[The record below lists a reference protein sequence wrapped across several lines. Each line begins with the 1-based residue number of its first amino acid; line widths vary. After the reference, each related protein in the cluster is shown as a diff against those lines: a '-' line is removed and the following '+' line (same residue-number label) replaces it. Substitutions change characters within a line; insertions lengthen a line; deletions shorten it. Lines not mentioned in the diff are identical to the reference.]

1 MPPLFESKTMSSA
14 PLLIRGG
21 NPISGVLPVSPS
33 KNAALPILAASILC
47 SEPVTLHGV
56 PRLSDVE
63 VILAIVSSLGVK
75 FAWQGEHTLT
85 IHAPEITSVEA
96 PYSLVSKMRA
106 SFNVLGP
113 LLARVGEARVPQP
126 GGCTFGVRPIDQ
138 HIKAL
143 RAMGVTIVENNGDFI
158 AIRDRPLS
166 GRFVFDMLTVGGT
179 QNAVCAAVLG
189 TGLVRLENCSID
201 TDVIDLCNFLNHLG
215 AKISGVGTHTLEVE
229 GVVALHGGEYRII
242 PDRLEAGTYLLAA
255 AATRGEI
262 TLTNANTEHMRS
274 LTAKLT
280 ECGVHILELDSS
292 TIYLDARNMDLKPV
306 NVQVSSF
313 PGFPTDLQPM
323 MAAFLATVPG
333 HSRITDPVYTTRF
346 GYSGELNRLGA
357 KTEVLDHS
365 ILIEGSRLTGAPVKA
380 ADIRAGAALVIAAA
394 AAHGE
399 SHIDGVQYLN
409 RGYENLVERFS
420 SLGVS
425 IGRDEMTLVSS
436 VA

>member
-21 NPISGVLPVSPS
+21 NPISGTLAVNPS

-47 SEPVTLHGV
+47 SEPVTLHGI

-75 FAWQGEHTLT
+75 FSWQSEHSLT

-126 GGCTFGVRPIDQ
+126 GGCTFGVRPVDQ

-143 RAMGVTIVENNGDFI
+143 RALGVTIVENNGDFI
-158 AIRDRPLS
+158 AVRDRPLT
-166 GRFVFDMLTVGGT
+166 GRFVFDLLTVGGT
-179 QNAVCAAVLG
+179 QNAVCASVLG
-189 TGLVRLENCSID
+189 TGIVRLENSSID
-201 TDVIDLCNFLNHLG
+201 TDVVDLCNFLNHLG
-215 AKISGVGTHTLEVE
+215 AKIRGVGTHTLEIE
-229 GVVALHGGEYRII
+229 GVAALHGGEYRVI

-255 AATRGEI
+255 AATRGEL
-262 TLTNANTEHMRS
+262 TLTNANTEHMRA

-280 ECGVHILELDSS
+280 ESGVNILELDAT
-292 TIYLDARNMDLKPV
+292 TIHLDARKSILKPV
-306 NVQVSSF
+306 SVTVSSF

-323 MAAFLATVPG
+323 MAAYLATVEG

-346 GYSGELNRLGA
+346 GYSGELNRLSA

-365 ILIEGSRLTGAPVKA
+365 ILIEGAKLHGAPVKA

-394 AAHGE
+394 AAEGE
-399 SHIDGVQYLN
+399 SRIDGVQYLN
-409 RGYENLVERFS
+409 RGYERLIERFS
-420 SLGVS
+420 SIGVS
-425 IGRDEMTLVSS
+425 ICHDEMTLVN
-436 VA
+436 AA